1 MCLYQK
7 TSTIFRPKKQNHFVK
22 LNNFMIW
29 KKQHSPSR
37 HLFSRNLLHPACK
50 KDSARFYWH
59 TPLSNYQKKNVLTKK
74 NSAHLYIWIVF
85 TLFGPYFHNFYQYYQ
100 QYFDQTIGYLT
111 RYYYSCSEF
120 FFPSINN
127 LHKTSGSGLKIISVF
142 LPSNIQVFFCV
153 LSSNFIQPAGNF
165 FQK

>member
-1 MCLYQK
+1 MLKIGKMCVCIKSLVQFSGRRSK
-7 TSTIFRPKKQNHFVK
+7 IISWNWIISWFEKKNTR
-22 LNNFMIW
+22 
-29 KKQHSPSR
+29 R

-50 KDSARFYWH
+50 KNSARFYWH
-59 TPLSNYQKKNVLTKK
+59 TPLSNYQKNVLTKK

-142 LPSNIQVFFCV
+142 LPSNI
-153 LSSNFIQPAGNF
+153 
-165 FQK
+165 

>member
-1 MCLYQK
+1 MNPWELKC
-7 TSTIFRPKKQNHFVK
+7 
-22 LNNFMIW
+22 
-29 KKQHSPSR
+29 
-37 HLFSRNLLHPACK
+37 
-50 KDSARFYWH
+50 
-59 TPLSNYQKKNVLTKK
+59 
-74 NSAHLYIWIVF
+74 LYIWIVF

-142 LPSNIQVFFCV
+142 LPSIKQVFFLCFVFEFHSTRGQFFSEIATMKPSVKNKFLCV
-153 LSSNFIQPAGNF
+153 CNRARYLKISFPLFRIYKKKHNF
-165 FQK
+165 FLRSLI